1 MPFQKA
7 AIRKV
12 FLSVR
17 KYQQFR
23 TVTGIIF
30 SAVSVIFFYPAAY
43 LNDIVCV
50 YGQISPVEQGMK
62 IPTEKKAVL
71 ISGNDVHLLAVI
83 QPKYPQFE
91 NAYSFGRT
99 LKADRRPHGSAV
111 RSDAKLLT
119 LIVTNFKLNLH
130 LYNIKCDS
138 VF

>member
-30 SAVSVIFFYPAAY
+30 FAVSVIFFYPAAY

-71 ISGNDVHLLAVI
+71 ISRAMMCICSRLFAGQNIRNLKTLTLFWPD
-83 QPKYPQFE
+83 FE
-91 NAYSFGRT
+91 
-99 LKADRRPHGSAV
+99 KADRRPHGSAPF
-111 RSDAKLLT
+111 RSDTKTLLT
-119 LIVTNFKLNLH
+119 LIVTNFKPNFTF
-130 LYNIKCDS
+130 
-138 VF
+138 V